1 MQLFEQNFVLWGWD
15 LTFESNRAKL
25 QQSVNS
31 CLGSVAAMSLRMIPV
46 DRLPA
51 IVIIMKIRSSTEI
64 YTVIH
69 GNVGVNELLSSL
81 IEAVEVF
88 GQHQKVEI
96 REEQERAE
104 RELVKW
110 EQDQAYRESLEA
122 DRAKEE
128 ARRQQ
133 VEAETRAKKK
143 IELEKA
149 QEEAKREAFRKQV
162 EASLPPE
169 PTMSEGDNLTKIR
182 FRLPKGENL
191 ERVFQIG
198 TPLKVRGKLGVFWEV
213 LIVVFECRCC

>member
-1 MQLFEQNFVLWGWD
+1 MQLFEQNFILWGWD

-25 QQSVNS
+25 QQSVNN

-51 IVIIMKIRSSTEI
+51 IVIIMKIRSSTDI

-88 GQHQKVEI
+88 TQHQKVEI

-122 DRAKEE
+122 DRF
-128 ARRQQ
+128 
-133 VEAETRAKKK
+133 V
-143 IELEKA
+143 
-149 QEEAKREAFRKQV
+149 
-162 EASLPPE
+162 
-169 PTMSEGDNLTKIR
+169 
-182 FRLPKGENL
+182 
-191 ERVFQIG
+191 
-198 TPLKVRGKLGVFWEV
+198 
-213 LIVVFECRCC
+213 